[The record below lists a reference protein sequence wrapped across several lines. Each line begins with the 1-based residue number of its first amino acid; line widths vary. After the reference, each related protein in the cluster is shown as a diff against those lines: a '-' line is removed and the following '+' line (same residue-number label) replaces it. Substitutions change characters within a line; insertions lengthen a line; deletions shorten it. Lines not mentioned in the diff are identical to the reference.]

1 MPGTARAFS
10 HLALVVTDLEKVA
23 AFYVDTFGFE
33 RGASWFSSGR
43 RVAGLMDV
51 EPDGFDGT
59 YLALGDFRLELLNYR
74 TPVTSGERP
83 RPSARPGFAHISFV
97 VDDLEGTI
105 AAAEASGGAPHRRL
119 AHSFLG
125 PEQTVIAFVLDPDGN
140 RVELIGHPSHEEA
153 VAHANFLGLA
163 GIGWPARAQVEGTS
177 GLTGRVGRTAG

>member
-1 MPGTARAFS
+1 MTGAARAFS

-59 YLALGDFRLELLNYR
+59 YLALGDFRLELLTYR
-74 TPVTSGERP
+74 TPAASGERP
-83 RPSARPGFAHISFV
+83 RPAARPGFAHISFV

-105 AAAEASGGAPHRRL
+105 AAAEASGGALHRRL
-119 AHSFLG
+119 AHTFLG
-125 PEQTVIAFVLDPDGN
+125 SEPTDLAFVLDPDGN
-140 RVELIGHPSHEEA
+140 RVELIRHPSREEA
-153 VAHANFLGLA
+153 VAHADYLGLA
-163 GIGWPARAQVEGTS
+163 GVGWPARAQVDGADEG
-177 GLTGRVGRTAG
+177 V